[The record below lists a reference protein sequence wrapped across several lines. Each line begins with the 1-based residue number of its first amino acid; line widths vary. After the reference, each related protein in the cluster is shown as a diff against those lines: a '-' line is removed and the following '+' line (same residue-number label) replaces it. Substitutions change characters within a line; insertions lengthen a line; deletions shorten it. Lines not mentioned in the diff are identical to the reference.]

1 MYVLHAYVL
10 LCDSLKINRADHM
23 LITRIFYVT
32 TGWDRA
38 FFPVPVPHPPCSY
51 LFFKL
56 AMKFSI
62 VTTSSSTKSC
72 TPTSWLLWCSAIV
85 VAVVLCYFSSGFFDA
100 DVAVTT
106 QLLLS
111 LHVHTTPSHFT
122 LFSSAGL
129 LSVCTSQ
136 LHSQWT
142 ARPVH
147 SMHYYYVSPTP
158 SSHVKPVG
166 REFSSLMGDDF
177 FFAILRTRL
186 FYIKHNS

>member
-72 TPTSWLLWCSAIV
+72 TPTSWLFWCSAIV
-85 VAVVLCYFSSGFFDA
+85 VAVVLCYFFLRFFRCWCCCYYTAAPLTSRSHHAFSLHPFFFCWIIFRVHFTASQSVDCASRPFDA
-100 DVAVTT
+100 
-106 QLLLS
+106 LLLCVTNTE
-111 LHVHTTPSHFT
+111 LPRQ
-122 LFSSAGL
+122 AGR
-129 LSVCTSQ
+129 SRV
-136 LHSQWT
+136 
-142 ARPVH
+142 
-147 SMHYYYVSPTP
+147 
-158 SSHVKPVG
+158 
-166 REFSSLMGDDF
+166 F
-177 FFAILRTRL
+177 FFNGRWFFLCYFKNTPVL
-186 FYIKHNS
+186 Y